1 MSFHGLSSSQPPP
14 NVRPNS
20 PKFPFSLHLAMLLLL
35 GDFLFDGGVL
45 FPSNLAKRDA
55 FGKSESLL
63 EVSRERRI
71 IVLSQ
76 QVLHIRHAHDSREQL
91 CHGWRRGSGFLE
103 ASNTLPAMAEA
114 IATSEHNL
122 CLVVGLPE
130 HMKNVLPVS
139 LGQRA
144 P

>member
-1 MSFHGLSSSQPPP
+1 
-14 NVRPNS
+14 
-20 PKFPFSLHLAMLLLL
+20 MLLLL

-122 CLVVGLPE
+122 CLELLELLPRRAGLGSR
-130 HMKNVLPVS
+130 VLALKVK
-139 LGQRA
+139 QA
-144 P
+144 